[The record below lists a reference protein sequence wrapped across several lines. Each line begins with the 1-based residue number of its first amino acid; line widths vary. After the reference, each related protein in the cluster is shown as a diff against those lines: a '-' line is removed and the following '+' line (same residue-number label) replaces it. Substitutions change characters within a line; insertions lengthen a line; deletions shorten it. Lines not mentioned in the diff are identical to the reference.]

1 MQLISIQDA
10 VSRLNPPQRQ
20 AVETTEGPLLIM
32 AGAGSGKTR
41 VLTHRIAWLI
51 ANRKAPPWAI
61 LAITFTNKAAREMQE
76 RVSKL
81 VGPEGR
87 DIWVSTF
94 HSMCVRILRKDIER
108 IGFTSNF
115 SILDSTDQ
123 LSVIR
128 NCMKEL
134 NIDTKKFEP
143 KAVQAIIS
151 ASKNELIT
159 PAQYEQKVGD
169 YFEGLVAKVY
179 KMYQR
184 RLRSNNS
191 LDFDDLIMKTIEL
204 FKEVPEVLDFYQKKF
219 KYIHVD
225 EYQDTNRAQYMLC
238 RMLADSHHRI
248 CVVGD
253 SDQSIYRWRGADIT
267 NILNF
272 EEDYPEAK
280 TILLEQ
286 NYRSTA
292 NILNAA
298 NGVIALNSGRKPKKL
313 WTDSE
318 EGAKIKV
325 YRADSE
331 HDEGYF
337 VTGEISKNVKQGQAY
352 QNHAILY
359 RTNAQSRVIEEILI
373 KSDIPYQ
380 IVGGIKFYDRKE
392 IKDLL
397 AYLRLLSNP
406 DDDISLTRIIN
417 VPKRGLGDTT
427 VGKLAAAA
435 GERGVSIF
443 RVLQTV
449 DDLGFAGRTRNM
461 LVEFYDMIEALHRMV
476 EFLSVTE
483 LTEKILEMSQ
493 YRLELQNENTL
504 ESRSRLENIDEFLS
518 VTMEFEK
525 NNEDKSLVSFLTDL
539 ALIAD
544 IDSVNDDEE
553 DRSDAVV
560 LMTMHSA
567 KGLEFPTVFIV
578 GMEEGVFPHSRAF
591 QDNDELEEER
601 RLAYVGIT
609 RAEKQLFL
617 SCARMRTLFGRTT
630 ANQPSRFIEEI
641 PEELKEDT
649 AKTQDRFQRGGS
661 EVGGAYGG
669 RGFSGG
675 SRGNFGG
682 RGGAASAAPIG
693 SGSTASAAT
702 SKSSVTVTSGGA
714 QRATGAG
721 AAAAGEYKA
730 GDKVSHGKWGTG
742 TVVAVKGT
750 GNDTELQIAFPAPVG
765 VKRLLAGFAP
775 ITRVE

>member
-1 MQLISIQDA
+1 MQSVNIQDA
-10 VSRLNPPQRQ
+10 VTRLNPPQRQ
-20 AVETTEGPLLIM
+20 AVETTDGPLLIM

-61 LAITFTNKAAREMQE
+61 LAITFTNKAAREMQD

-128 NCMKEL
+128 ACMKEL

-143 KAVQAIIS
+143 KAVQSMIS
-151 ASKNELIT
+151 TAKNELVT
-159 PAQYEQKVGD
+159 PAQYEMKIGD
-169 YFEGLVAKVY
+169 YFEGLVAKIY
-179 KMYQR
+179 TMYQKK
-184 RLRSNNS
+184 LKSNNS
-191 LDFDDLIMKTIEL
+191 LDFDDLIMTTIQL
-204 FKEVPEVLDFYQKKF
+204 FKEVPEVLDFYQRKF

-238 RMLADSHHRI
+238 RMLADSHHNI

-253 SDQSIYRWRGADIT
+253 SDQSIYRWRGADIS

-280 TILLEQ
+280 VILLEQ
-286 NYRSTA
+286 NYRSTS

-298 NGVIALNSGRKPKKL
+298 NGVIALNTGRKPKKL

-318 EGAKIKV
+318 EGPKIKV

-337 VTGEISKNVKQGQAY
+337 VSGEISKNVKKGNSY
-352 QNHAILY
+352 QDHAILY

-406 DDDISLTRIIN
+406 NDDISLTRVIN

-427 VGKLAAAA
+427 VAKLTDAAAA
-435 GERGVSIF
+435 RGVSIF
-443 RVLQTV
+443 RVLETV
-449 DDLGFAGRTRNM
+449 DDLGFAGRTRNA
-461 LVEFYDMIEALHRMV
+461 LVEFYDMILALHRMV

-483 LTEKILEMSQ
+483 LTEKVLEMSQ
-493 YRLELQNENTL
+493 YKLELQKENTI

-544 IDSVNDDEE
+544 IDSMNDSDD

-567 KGLEFPTVFIV
+567 KGLEFPVVFIV

-617 SCARMRTLFGRTT
+617 SCARARTLFGRTT
-630 ANQPSRFIEEI
+630 ANPPSRFLDEI

-649 AKTQDRFQRGGS
+649 VMTHDRFRRGT
-661 EVGGAYGG
+661 EAGGAYGG
-669 RGFSGG
+669 R
-675 SRGNFGG
+675 
-682 RGGAASAAPIG
+682 
-693 SGSTASAAT
+693 
-702 SKSSVTVTSGGA
+702 
-714 QRATGAG
+714 
-721 AAAAGEYKA
+721 
-730 GDKVSHGKWGTG
+730 
-742 TVVAVKGT
+742 
-750 GNDTELQIAFPAPVG
+750 
-765 VKRLLAGFAP
+765 
-775 ITRVE
+775 

>member
-682 RGGAASAAPIG
+682 RNGAAGAAPIG